1 MTDLLFR
8 MGLSNACFALAL
20 AIVAML
26 AGAKAKRPHLTHML
40 WLLVFVKLMTPP
52 ILTIPVGLFTGQPN
66 FVVVT
71 DDHGFTTDEHPVPAE
86 QVQAFSSSLRSGA
99 LLHRAKPWLVSI
111 WLLGGGVVLA
121 WSLRRVYRF
130 GRLLA
135 SESETAPPE
144 LQTVAVKLSR
154 RLGVK
159 TLPVICTTSARL
171 SPMVWW
177 TGRKVRV
184 IIPAALL
191 DELDTQQSQWILAH
205 ELAHVRRR
213 DHLVRWLEWLAC
225 VCFWWN
231 PVVWWAQRNL
241 RVTEEVCCDDLVIS
255 CLNPKPKFYA
265 DSLLS
270 AVEFLARPVF
280 RTPAVAS
287 EINSGGFL
295 ERRFK
300 MIVSEKSNRSNSRR
314 WQFFVLMAA
323 VVVLPLG
330 FASAQDYEAVERRLG
345 KAVSKGELSLE
356 QARLMMETLRNAGG
370 VQEGRGADRAKA
382 YLMKVR
388 KELGAAVKAGRIS
401 EEDAIKRY
409 EAAKKGIREKMAAG
423 DRRRGARRIT
433 IEEYKRAE
441 AEMRKMIEDGKAK
454 PEDVERRL
462 IDMRKAM
469 SKQSDR
475 EKKGISIEDYRRA
488 EAKLT
493 KMVEEGKAKPEDV
506 ERRLIEMRKAMS
518 KQADREKKGIT
529 IEDYRRAEAKMK
541 KMVEEGKA
549 KPEDVERRLNEMRRM
564 MDDEIRDDAT
574 GGRR

>member
-1 MTDLLFR
+1 
-8 MGLSNACFALAL
+8 
-20 AIVAML
+20 
-26 AGAKAKRPHLTHML
+26 
-40 WLLVFVKLMTPP
+40 
-52 ILTIPVGLFTGQPN
+52 
-66 FVVVT
+66 
-71 DDHGFTTDEHPVPAE
+71 
-86 QVQAFSSSLRSGA
+86 
-99 LLHRAKPWLVSI
+99 
-111 WLLGGGVVLA
+111 
-121 WSLRRVYRF
+121 
-130 GRLLA
+130 
-135 SESETAPPE
+135 
-144 LQTVAVKLSR
+144 
-154 RLGVK
+154 
-159 TLPVICTTSARL
+159 
-171 SPMVWW
+171 
-177 TGRKVRV
+177 
-184 IIPAALL
+184 
-191 DELDTQQSQWILAH
+191 
-205 ELAHVRRR
+205 
-213 DHLVRWLEWLAC
+213 
-225 VCFWWN
+225 
-231 PVVWWAQRNL
+231 
-241 RVTEEVCCDDLVIS
+241 
-255 CLNPKPKFYA
+255 
-265 DSLLS
+265 
-270 AVEFLARPVF
+270 
-280 RTPAVAS
+280 
-287 EINSGGFL
+287 
-295 ERRFK
+295 

-345 KAVSKGELSLE
+345 KAVSKGELSLA

-409 EAAKKGIREKMAAG
+409 EAAK
-423 DRRRGARRIT
+423 
-433 IEEYKRAE
+433 
-441 AEMRKMIEDGKAK
+441 K

>member
-241 RVTEEVCCDDLVIS
+241 R
-255 CLNPKPKFYA
+255 
-265 DSLLS
+265 
-270 AVEFLARPVF
+270 
-280 RTPAVAS
+280 
-287 EINSGGFL
+287 
-295 ERRFK
+295 
-300 MIVSEKSNRSNSRR
+300 
-314 WQFFVLMAA
+314 
-323 VVVLPLG
+323 
-330 FASAQDYEAVERRLG
+330 
-345 KAVSKGELSLE
+345 
-356 QARLMMETLRNAGG
+356 
-370 VQEGRGADRAKA
+370 
-382 YLMKVR
+382 
-388 KELGAAVKAGRIS
+388 
-401 EEDAIKRY
+401 
-409 EAAKKGIREKMAAG
+409 
-423 DRRRGARRIT
+423 
-433 IEEYKRAE
+433 
-441 AEMRKMIEDGKAK
+441 
-454 PEDVERRL
+454 
-462 IDMRKAM
+462 
-469 SKQSDR
+469 
-475 EKKGISIEDYRRA
+475 
-488 EAKLT
+488 
-493 KMVEEGKAKPEDV
+493 
-506 ERRLIEMRKAMS
+506 
-518 KQADREKKGIT
+518 
-529 IEDYRRAEAKMK
+529 
-541 KMVEEGKA
+541 
-549 KPEDVERRLNEMRRM
+549 
-564 MDDEIRDDAT
+564 AT
-574 GGRR
+574 G